1 MKEYEKLMR
10 KMPERVLRAY
20 ETFQVTKNLK
30 KTAEIIG
37 VHRNTVGKW
46 RKKYH
51 WDEIEELRT
60 KELVDG
66 DKDLIAALREQQM
79 TIIKTLLD
87 RAARDVEIGAVKI
100 EDVNDLIK
108 ALKYQRELA
117 GDKVDEMDVT
127 VMFALAD
134 LHQTINERRRKLL
147 YNEDGGKKES
157 NAQ

>member
-60 KELVDG
+60 KELIEG
-66 DKDLIAALREQQM
+66 DKDIITTLREQQM
-79 TIIKTLLD
+79 TLINTLIE
-87 RAARDVEIGAVKI
+87 RARNAVESGRIKI
-100 EDVNDLIK
+100 EDVKDLIK